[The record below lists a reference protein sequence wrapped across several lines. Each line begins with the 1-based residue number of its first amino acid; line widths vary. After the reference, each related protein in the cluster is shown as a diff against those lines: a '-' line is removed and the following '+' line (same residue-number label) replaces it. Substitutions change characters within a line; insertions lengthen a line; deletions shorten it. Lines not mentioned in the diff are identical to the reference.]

1 MVLADFFHRFV
12 QSIEINFIEDDR
24 YLMIIDGLKVTI
36 IVTVF
41 AVILGTLLGGL
52 VCWMRMSSKKWLS
65 GVAKAYIDII
75 RGTPTLLLL
84 LIMFYVILA
93 RVDVNSVI
101 VAILTFAINGSAYF
115 CEMLRSAIGSIDKG
129 QTEAGLSLGYTK
141 TRTFLKIVL
150 PQAVKNVLPVYQGEI
165 INILKGTAIVGYVA
179 VVDVTKATDLI
190 RARTFDAFLPLLAAA
205 LVYFFLAWLIG
216 LLLKFLFRERK
227 RSGHPGAFQ
236 AVVLLVLFLGSCSG
250 KEKVEIENE
259 SDLKYAHLGV
269 IAGSHHD
276 VAVTD
281 SLQPLNISRF
291 NDISAMLVALEQG
304 KLDAA
309 YIESVTLQSVRLTHP
324 DIVGHKSFLGSK
336 EIGFVFEKWNTELC
350 GRANDFLEGMIDSP
364 VWNEMEARWLSGTA
378 NPDTTGCFHDPYTE
392 GIPLKVGMQ
401 GSHFPFNYV
410 AGGKVVGFEV
420 ELVNHLAASLGRPV
434 EIILMDS
441 PVSALSLN
449 SGKIDCVASLTLR
462 YPSRERNVLFSNPYY
477 YSDAVYVTKEEN
489 DDGGR
494 GHGFLILII
503 LGSAVVL
510 SAVIAGCRAI
520 FASRKKRGFLALRRE
535 TDAIISV
542 RHLKKV
548 FDDNLEV
555 LKDVNIDIRKGDVI
569 SVIGPS
575 GTGKSTFL
583 RCLNLLEQPTSG
595 QIVIDGYDMTDPD
608 ADIPSLRRR
617 MGMVFQSFNLFN
629 HKNIL
634 DNITMAPMD
643 LLGKSRN
650 EAETEAMEYLGMVGL
665 AEKAYAMPGQLSG
678 GQKQRAAIARAL
690 AMHPEILLFDEP
702 TSALDPTMVS
712 EVLGVMRTLARQGM
726 TMIVVTHEMEFARQV
741 SNRIIYMDQGVI
753 YEEGIPEQIFK
764 SPQRDRTRMFIDKI
778 RECVYEISSSR
789 YDYYEMIGRMDNF
802 CKRYYLSDVV
812 RGRSIHAVEEALTIL
827 GTEPGTQVRLT
838 YSEKTASTELYIS
851 SPRPFDPEML
861 SGGKYE
867 LEDAIL
873 KGVCDTVEAYGKD
886 EGSELKMRIR
896 K

>member
-1 MVLADFFHRFV
+1 MLLADFFHGFA
-12 QSIEINFIEDDR
+12 QSINLNFIEDDR

-41 AVILGTLLGGL
+41 AVILGTVLGGL
-52 VCWMRMSSKKWLS
+52 VCWMRMSNKKWLS
-65 GVAKAYIDII
+65 GIAKAYIDII

-93 RVDVNSVI
+93 RVDVNSVV

-115 CEMLRSAIGSIDKG
+115 CEMLRSAICSIDKG

-150 PQAVKNVLPVYQGEI
+150 PQAVKSVLPVYQGEI

-205 LVYFFLAWLIG
+205 LVYFLLAWLIG
-216 LLLKFLFRERK
+216 LLLKSLFRDRK
-227 RSGHPGAFQ
+227 RSGRRDALQ
-236 AVVLLVLFLGSCSG
+236 AVALLVFFLGSCSG
-250 KEKVEIENE
+250 KEQIEVKNE

-276 VAVTD
+276 MAVTD
-281 SLQPLNISRF
+281 SLNPLNVSRF

-304 KLDAA
+304 KIDAA

-324 DIVGHKSFLGSK
+324 DIVGHESFMGRK

-350 GRANDFLEGMIDSP
+350 DRTNDFLERMIDTP
-364 VWNEMEARWLSGTA
+364 VWQEMQNRWLSGTA

-420 ELVNHLAASLGRPV
+420 ELVNHLAASLGRPLEV
-434 EIILMDS
+434 ILMDN

-449 SGKIDCVASLTLR
+449 SGKIDCVASLILR

-477 YSDAVYVTKEEN
+477 YSNAVYVTREGDN
-489 DDGGR
+489 DGG
-494 GHGFLILII
+494 HGPGLLILTI
-503 LGSAVVL
+503 LGSASVL
-510 SAVIAGCRAI
+510 SAVFAGCRAI
-520 FASRKKRGFLALRRE
+520 SSSRRKRRFLACRQE
-535 TDAIISV
+535 TDAIIIV
-542 RHLKKV
+542 RHLRKV
-548 FDDNLEV
+548 FDGSLQV
-555 LKDVNIDIRKGDVI
+555 LKDVNIDIKKGDVI

-583 RCLNLLEQPTSG
+583 RCLNLLEKPTSG
-595 QIVIDGYDMTDPD
+595 QIIIDGYDMTDPD

-629 HKNIL
+629 NKNIL

-643 LLGKSRN
+643 LLGKSRS
-650 EAETEAMEYLGMVGL
+650 EAEVEAMEYLGLVGL
-665 AEKAYAMPGQLSG
+665 AEKAYAMPNQLSG

-712 EVLGVMRTLARQGM
+712 EVLSVMRTLARQGM

-741 SNRIIYMDQGVI
+741 SNRVIYMDQGII
-753 YEEGIPEQIFK
+753 YDEGSPEQIFEN
-764 SPQRDRTRMFIDKI
+764 PQKERTRMFINKI
-778 RECVYEISSSR
+778 RECAYEISSSR
-789 YDYYEMIGRMDNF
+789 YDYHAMIGRMDNF
-802 CKRYYLSDVV
+802 CKRYYLSDAI
-812 RGRSIHAVEEALTIL
+812 RDRSIHAVEEALTIL
-827 GTEPGTQVRLT
+827 GTGQGTQVRLT
-838 YSEKTASTELYIS
+838 YSEKTASTDLYVT
-851 SPRPFDPEML
+851 SPRLFDPEIL

-867 LEDAIL
+867 LEYAIL
-873 KGVCDTVEAYGKD
+873 KGVCDTVEAYEKD
-886 EGSELKMRIR
+886 GGCEMKMKI
-896 K
+896 KQ